1 MSKVYVLGS
10 INMDMVISSPY
21 IPKEGETIHGSNFF
35 LNCGGKG
42 ANQAVAVAKQNVE
55 TYLVG
60 NVGDDIFALEM
71 IESLNKYNVDTK
83 YVKRLAGI
91 NSGVAVIVIS
101 NNDNRIILDA
111 GANNKICLSDI
122 DEFLND
128 VNEDDIF
135 ITQLENNID
144 AVLYGIKKAKEKKM
158 ITIFNPTP
166 FKFIDKEMYKYID
179 FLIVNEIEFKML
191 SNVDYF
197 NKEEVLKVI
206 NEFNIN
212 NLIITLGKEGS
223 LFINKDLYYKIESN
237 KVEVVDTTAAG
248 DTFVGV
254 FASELAKKKDIV
266 SSLNY
271 SSIAASL
278 TCTKEGAQKSIPTLN
293 EINSYLNNL
302 K

>member
-21 IPKEGETIHGSNFF
+21 IPKEGETLHGSNFF

-111 GANNKICLSDI
+111 GANNKICLNDI
-122 DEFLND
+122 DEFLKYK
-128 VNEDDIF
+128 VNEKGANLSGSIKNR
-135 ITQLENNID
+135 LNIMRCI
-144 AVLYGIKKAKEKKM
+144 VKKAD
-158 ITIFNPTP
+158 I
-166 FKFIDKEMYKYID
+166 Y
-179 FLIVNEIEFKML
+179 L
-191 SNVDYF
+191 S
-197 NKEEVLKVI
+197 
-206 NEFNIN
+206 
-212 NLIITLGKEGS
+212 
-223 LFINKDLYYKIESN
+223 
-237 KVEVVDTTAAG
+237 
-248 DTFVGV
+248 
-254 FASELAKKKDIV
+254 
-266 SSLNY
+266 
-271 SSIAASL
+271 
-278 TCTKEGAQKSIPTLN
+278 
-293 EINSYLNNL
+293 
-302 K
+302 